1 MIAEHLG
8 ERSEVAEL
16 HGTLPKM
23 KERWNTTSLLRGRE
37 ARIAAHTSHCLL
49 RLVIRTL
56 DAPPNFAVIEL

>member
-23 KERWNTTSLLRGRE
+23 KERWNTTSLLRGRT
-37 ARIAAHTSHCLL
+37 ALIAAQPSRYLL
-49 RLVIRTL
+49 YLVIRTL
-56 DAPPNFAVIEL
+56 EVPSNLELIEL

>member
-23 KERWNTTSLLRGRE
+23 KERWNTTSLLRGR
-37 ARIAAHTSHCLL
+37 AALIAAQPSRCLL
-49 RLVIRTL
+49 HLVIRTL
-56 DAPPNFAVIEL
+56 EAAPILALIEL